1 MDTKFFSCYILGHTG
16 SSYITVYLLFDG
28 CDYFISQKQEEGNLV
43 WKMIGVNRARQVFK
57 NRRPIFRIPCN
68 WERDRQ
74 DVKEVVGKDSIIL
87 GRRWTGEGL
96 AGMNSN
102 SEEFSLTE

>member
-16 SSYITVYLLFDG
+16 SNYITVYLLFDG

-57 NRRPIFRIPCN
+57 NRRRSSGPLVTGKGTGRI
-68 WERDRQ
+68 
-74 DVKEVVGKDSIIL
+74 
-87 GRRWTGEGL
+87 
-96 AGMNSN
+96 
-102 SEEFSLTE
+102 